1 MGIQY
6 MSTEE
11 IMQQLQEL
19 QIENAALHDRISL
32 LKQQRTQ
39 YDASADTTDPDS
51 CAAEIQAAKLQLDNE
66 DQQTLS
72 LKRQLAK
79 LIERQEQIQREIE
92 EENSQLSRVA
102 MPALHREEDETTRFY
117 DDLLSKFE
125 ASKGTDTARLRDL
138 VRTVEA
144 KRKAVA
150 AELDEHQKI
159 MRLIRYN
166 KAQTA
171 PTAPTSPAPTQT
183 PSSARE
189 QDADVFDNPLPC
201 LGVAPS
207 APRERRRVSVC
218 ARRNKTLM

>member
-1 MGIQY
+1 MLIQY

-19 QIENAALHDRISL
+19 QIENAALHDRISI
-32 LKQQRTQ
+32 LKQQRSQ
-39 YDASADTTDPDS
+39 YDASADAADPDS
-51 CAAEIQAAKLQLDNE
+51 CAAEIQAAKLQLDSE
-66 DQQTLS
+66 DQQTLA

-102 MPALHREEDETTRFY
+102 IPALRREEDETTRFY

-171 PTAPTSPAPTQT
+171 ATPPAPAQT
-183 PSSARE
+183 PSPARE
-189 QDADVFDNPLPC
+189 RDTDVFDNPLPC
-201 LGVAPS
+201 LGV

-218 ARRNKTLM
+218 ARRNKSLM